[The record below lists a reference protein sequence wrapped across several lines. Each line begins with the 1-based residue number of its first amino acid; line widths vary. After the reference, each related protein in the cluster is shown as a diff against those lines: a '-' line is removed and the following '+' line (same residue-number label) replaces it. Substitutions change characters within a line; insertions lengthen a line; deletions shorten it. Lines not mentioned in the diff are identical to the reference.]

1 MATKKT
7 AETTAAV
14 SKKGSA
20 QKKSTAPLKAIEGG
34 KPAPAAPAAA
44 PVLLRD
50 GKTPANPEALKKAL
64 GVYGVA
70 YKASASTEELLALVR
85 KHLTKVLAP
94 MKDEDKVKCTQVCNE
109 VSTNDTDFCPYCG
122 DEGSDGETAE
132 TIVEGDDPGAA
143 EAAEA
148 AATTPVAPS
157 TKKGAKGAEL
167 APVAAGGLEAAAKR
181 LDESVERI
189 NSLRGDLAK
198 NSYDLGLE
206 IRRIHEEELWKA
218 RGHESFKEFIEGDL
232 DIGRSMAYRLIQITQ
247 NYDRPTFE
255 KVGSKKLALI
265 SGIQDSETRD
275 AALEAA
281 KAGASTA
288 EVQRH
293 KDGGKAKPAA
303 PASSAKPTAA
313 PAKKAAN
320 EITLLTKVGSKPQLV
335 GFRSAA
341 SGRAIQHHKDDAYA
355 ELQIADEVKLRMA
368 PKFDKDNNFLG
379 ISVAFVRV
387 E

>member
-7 AETTAAV
+7 AETAAAV

-34 KPAPAAPAAA
+34 KGKPASPAPEAQAQ
-44 PVLLRD
+44 VLLRD
-50 GKTPANPEALKKAL
+50 GKTPANPVALKKAL

-70 YKASASTEELLALVR
+70 FKASATTEELLALVR

-122 DEGSDGETAE
+122 DEGSDAE
-132 TIVEGDDPGAA
+132 TTVEGDDPGAA

-167 APVAAGGLEAAAKR
+167 APAAAGGLEAAAKR

-198 NSYDLGLE
+198 NSYDLGVE
-206 IRRIHEEELWKA
+206 IRRIHEEELWKV
-218 RGHESFKEFIEGDL
+218 RGHESFKDFIEGDL
-232 DIGRSMAYRLIQITQ
+232 DISRSMAYRLIQITQ

-293 KDGGKAKPAA
+293 KDSGKTKPAA

-335 GFRSAA
+335 GFRSAS